1 VPLVDLVLR
10 KIEGAAT
17 LPAWCATLDSA
28 PFFAASGKLGLGS
41 SAAALCA
48 WTGGV
53 LHYARLHGVV
63 APVLGLAGLIGWHR
77 EFQGGRGS
85 GLDVAASVVGGA
97 VVFQLARSGEP
108 QIGSVRLP
116 NSVGFAGIF
125 AGRSASTP
133 ELVARYRAWRT
144 SHPGDAAAMQQN
156 LAAVAAAGCA
166 AARGDDAVG
175 FVESI
180 GEYGRALQNLGVAI
194 GTEIVTVE
202 HRRIG
207 ELARRHGVAYKVSGA
222 GGGDLGI
229 ACALDRDALA
239 SFRQAVGRHEF
250 QAIDIRP
257 AEHGLTIDER
267 AGEHP

>member
-1 VPLVDLVLR
+1 
-10 KIEGAAT
+10 
-17 LPAWCATLDSA
+17 
-28 PFFAASGKLGLGS
+28 
-41 SAAALCA
+41 
-48 WTGGV
+48 
-53 LHYARLHGVV
+53 
-63 APVLGLAGLIGWHR
+63 
-77 EFQGGRGS
+77 
-85 GLDVAASVVGGA
+85 
-97 VVFQLARSGEP
+97 VFHLARSGEP

-144 SHPGDAAAMQQN
+144 GHPGDAAAMQQN
-156 LAAVAAAGCA
+156 LAAIAAAGCA
-166 AARGDDAVG
+166 AARADDAVAL
-175 FVESI
+175 VESI
-180 GEYGRALQNLGVAI
+180 AEYGRALQNLGVTI

-222 GGGDLGI
+222 GGGDLGL

-239 SFRQAVGRHEF
+239 SFRQAVGRLEF

-257 AEHGLTIDER
+257 AEHGLTVDER
-267 AGEHP
+267 AGEHS

>member
-1 VPLVDLVLR
+1 
-10 KIEGAAT
+10 
-17 LPAWCATLDSA
+17 
-28 PFFAASGKLGLGS
+28 
-41 SAAALCA
+41 
-48 WTGGV
+48 
-53 LHYARLHGVV
+53 
-63 APVLGLAGLIGWHR
+63 
-77 EFQGGRGS
+77 
-85 GLDVAASVVGGA
+85 
-97 VVFQLARSGEP
+97 
-108 QIGSVRLP
+108 
-116 NSVGFAGIF
+116 
-125 AGRSASTP
+125 
-133 ELVARYRAWRT
+133 
-144 SHPGDAAAMQQN
+144 MQQN